1 MRTDK
6 EKYEFAIR
14 CREIEKEGGNV
25 LDYIR
30 REWPSYTPRGTW
42 INIQKHILHRKN
54 YELKDGL
61 PKEAIDVS
69 KFQDIANALRERPD
83 INGDELRALIE
94 SFGYTDPVHALANI
108 KQWVKKND
116 PECFAIISPMVMRGK
131 KAYQNTGKKAPQTA
145 PKVRTEEIPKE
156 KPEAPAEPENPVTD
170 RGNPDTNGRK
180 YSSYDELAKDEV
192 SRKQAET
199 ENAEDFGG
207 GYMPP
212 EDLANDIFGRM
223 LKEGKITKC
232 CAPAKPSG
240 VTVPDEISE
249 EVVEYNGKEYE
260 RAKPEKAPDVTIPAK
275 KISVTPESIV
285 KSVRHRLTEQV
296 KPEKKR
302 KKPRLVEIETDLG
315 SYRKNPKKIEFRRA
329 DDESDYINRLAMYP
343 EQWRQLAEEIED
355 VLAMLEYIEE

>member
-14 CREIEKEGGNV
+14 CREIEKEGGDV
-25 LDYIR
+25 LDFIR

-156 KPEAPAEPENPVTD
+156 EPEAPAEAENPEQDV
-170 RGNPDTNGRK
+170 
-180 YSSYDELAKDEV
+180 
-192 SRKQAET
+192 
-199 ENAEDFGG
+199 ENEDNYGG

-223 LKEGKITKC
+223 LKEGKISTC

-240 VTVPDEISE
+240 VTVPDEIPE
-249 EVVEYNGKEYE
+249 EVVEYKGKEYVKAE
-260 RAKPEKAPDVTIPAK
+260 PEVTRIEQTAEKIQLEKPA
-275 KISVTPESIV
+275 
-285 KSVRHRLTEQV
+285 EQV

-302 KKPRLVEIETDLG
+302 KKPRTIEIETDLG
-315 SYRKNPKKIEFRRA
+315 SYRKEEGKIVFRRV
-329 DDESDYINRLAMYP
+329 DNNKDYNNKLAMIP

>member
-14 CREIEKEGGNV
+14 CREIEKEGGDV

-54 YELKDGL
+54 HEIKDGL

-83 INGDELRALIE
+83 INGDELRVLIE

-156 KPEAPAEPENPVTD
+156 EPEAPAEAENPEQD
-170 RGNPDTNGRK
+170 M
-180 YSSYDELAKDEV
+180 
-192 SRKQAET
+192 
-199 ENAEDFGG
+199 ENEDNYGG

-223 LKEGKITKC
+223 LKEGKISTC

-240 VTVPDEISE
+240 VTVPDEIPEEPAECSEKSDGPEKTPEGTPE
-249 EVVEYNGKEYE
+249 EVVEYKGKEYE
-260 RAKPEKAPDVTIPAK
+260 RAKPEKAPDVTIPAE
-275 KISVTPESIV
+275 KISLTPESIV

>member
-14 CREIEKEGGNV
+14 CREIEKEGGDV

-42 INIQKHILHRKN
+42 INIQKHILHRKK
-54 YELKDGL
+54 YEIKDGL

-69 KFQDIANALRERPD
+69 KFQEIANALRERPD
-83 INGDELRALIE
+83 IMGDELRELME
-94 SFGYTDPVHALANI
+94 SFGYTTDPVHALANV
-108 KQWVKKND
+108 KQWARKND
-116 PECFAIISPMVMRGK
+116 PECFAIISPMVMKGK
-131 KAYQNTGKKAPQTA
+131 KAYQQASKKAPQMA
-145 PKVRTEEIPKE
+145 PRIKTEEIPGKE
-156 KPEAPAEPENPVTD
+156 LETPAEAENP
-170 RGNPDTNGRK
+170 
-180 YSSYDELAKDEV
+180 ELDV
-192 SRKQAET
+192 
-199 ENAEDFGG
+199 ENEDNYGG

-212 EDLANDIFGRM
+212 EDLANDVFGRM
-223 LKEGKITKC
+223 LKEGKISTC

-240 VTVPDEISE
+240 VTVPDEIPE
-249 EVVEYNGKEYE
+249 EVVEYKGKEYVKAE
-260 RAKPEKAPDVTIPAK
+260 PEVTRIEQTAENIQMVPKPAE
-275 KISVTPESIV
+275 
-285 KSVRHRLTEQV
+285 
-296 KPEKKR
+296 PEKKR